1 MSDLFGSD
9 LPVEGKPG
17 WCFEWRDGP
26 FLKALRSGD
35 WIILDEVSK
44 MRIIG
49 LALSYSMLVN
59 VDESCIAVCAGGVKR
74 LFGP

>member
-26 FLKALRSGD
+26 FLKALKRGD
-35 WIILDEVSK
+35 WIILDEVLESTPPF
-44 MRIIG
+44 
-49 LALSYSMLVN
+49 LAHH
-59 VDESCIAVCAGGVKR
+59 
-74 LFGP
+74 